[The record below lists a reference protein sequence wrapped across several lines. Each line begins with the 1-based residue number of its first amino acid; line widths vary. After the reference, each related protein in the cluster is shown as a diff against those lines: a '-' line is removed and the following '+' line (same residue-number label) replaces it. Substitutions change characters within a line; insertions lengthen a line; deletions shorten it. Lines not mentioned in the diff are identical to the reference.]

1 MTLYAIAHKTTGKPA
16 SDAIFGTM
24 SFYESPSRARSVLD
38 SYKEEYQKF
47 YEVKPFTLTKQ
58 S

>member
-38 SYKEEYQKF
+38 SYKEEYQ
-47 YEVKPFTLTKQ
+47 TL
-58 S
+58 